1 MPENS
6 GLTFRLV
13 PSSDDWAVDRKVRC
27 HKEWLWKSPTA
38 SSISQSGKN
47 KADSSCLAAL
57 ARRNDKGE
65 QLPPVSRCPK
75 RLELTRMKRIVRA
88 ALAALCLIAAALAIT
103 GALYETISRWRDTQR
118 FPQRGHLVQA
128 GSIRM
133 NIDCS
138 GQGSPTVI
146 LESGSGGPSI
156 DWLMVQPEVAKF
168 TRVCSYDRAGYG
180 WSDSGPEPR
189 SSLQIARELKQLLEA
204 AGEKGPYVLV
214 GHSMGGYDIRVY
226 TGLYPNDVAGMV
238 LVDASHE
245 DQDVR
250 APESI
255 RKWSQDYRRHPA
267 WKKLK
272 YFFQLHLGWARLTA
286 DRDSPAFWPKAFR
299 DEENFLTLPTKH
311 QFATIDEDQVFSTVS
326 AAQVRSAGT
335 LGDRPLIVLT
345 ATTQDDIAPEIP
357 SNDAQAEAGSLGSP
371 VTAGV
376 GSSLDPWQADRC
388 RQQPRNADRTSG
400 GGHFGDS

>member
-1 MPENS
+1 MQANLMAP
-6 GLTFRLV
+6 G
-13 PSSDDWAVDRKVRC
+13 KGC
-27 HKEWLWKSPTA
+27 KSPA
-38 SSISQSGKN
+38 GQI
-47 KADSSCLAAL
+47 LAGHRSVL
-57 ARRNDKGE
+57 FTNFTDTT
-65 QLPPVSRCPK
+65 
-75 RLELTRMKRIVRA
+75 LELMRMKRTARA
-88 ALAALCLIAAALAIT
+88 SLASLWLVTVSLVIT
-103 GALYETISRWRDTQR
+103 GALYEMIGRWRDAQR
-118 FPQRGHLVQA
+118 FPQHGHLVQA

-146 LESGSGGPSI
+146 LESGSGGPSV

-168 TRVCSYDRAGYG
+168 SRVCSYARAGYG

-189 SSLQIARELKQLLEA
+189 SSLQIARELKQLMQA

-226 TGLYPNDVAGMV
+226 TGQYPNDVAGMV
-238 LVDASHE
+238 LVDTSHE
-245 DQDVR
+245 DQDLR

-255 RKWSQDYRRHPA
+255 RKWRQEYHKHPS

-286 DRDSPAFWPKAFR
+286 DGDAPSFWPKAFR
-299 DEENFLTLPTKH
+299 EEENSLMLPTKH
-311 QFATIDEDQVFSTVS
+311 QFATIDEDLHFERGTS
-326 AAQVRSAGT
+326 AKRRQPRGPPAYCAYRNDTGRYPSGDPAQGHTGRRGP
-335 LGDRPLIVLT
+335 LGP
-345 ATTQDDIAPEIP
+345 
-357 SNDAQAEAGSLGSP
+357 P

-388 RQQPRNADRTSG
+388 RQQPRNANRTSG
-400 GGHFGDS
+400 GRHFGDSRGMAGNSLVSCL

>member
-1 MPENS
+1 
-6 GLTFRLV
+6 
-13 PSSDDWAVDRKVRC
+13 
-27 HKEWLWKSPTA
+27 
-38 SSISQSGKN
+38 
-47 KADSSCLAAL
+47 
-57 ARRNDKGE
+57 
-65 QLPPVSRCPK
+65 
-75 RLELTRMKRIVRA
+75 MKRIVRVC
-88 ALAALCLIAAALAIT
+88 LAGLCLVAVSLAIT
-103 GALYETISRWRDTQR
+103 GALYETIGRWRDTQR

-138 GQGSPTVI
+138 GKGSPTVI

-168 TRVCSYDRAGYG
+168 ARVCSYDRAGYG

-204 AGEKGPYVLV
+204 AGEKGPYILV
-214 GHSMGGYDIRVY
+214 GHSMGGYDTRVY
-226 TGLYPNDVAGMV
+226 TGLYPSDVAGMV

-255 RKWSQDYRRHPA
+255 RKWSEDHRRHPG

-272 YFFQLHLGWARLTA
+272 YFFQLHFGWARLTA
-286 DRDSPAFWPKAFR
+286 DGDSPAFWPKAFR

-311 QFATIDEDQVFSTVS
+311 QFAVIDEDQVFSTLS
-326 AAQVRSAGT
+326 AAHVRSAGT

-357 SNDAQAEAGSLGSP
+357 PSDAQAEEDLWVQQLQPQLARLSTHGKQI
-371 VTAGV
+371 VV
-376 GSSLDPWQADRC
+376 DSSHEMPTEHPEVVIAAIHEVWLA
-388 RQQPRNADRTSG
+388 A
-400 GGHFGDS
+400 H

>member
-1 MPENS
+1 M
-6 GLTFRLV
+6 
-13 PSSDDWAVDRKVRC
+13 
-27 HKEWLWKSPTA
+27 
-38 SSISQSGKN
+38 
-47 KADSSCLAAL
+47 
-57 ARRNDKGE
+57 
-65 QLPPVSRCPK
+65 
-75 RLELTRMKRIVRA
+75 RMKPIARA
-88 ALAALCLIAAALAIT
+88 SLAGLCLLTVSLAIT
-103 GALYETISRWRDTQR
+103 GALYEMIGRWRDTRR

-146 LESGSGGPSI
+146 LESGWGGPSV
-156 DWLMVQPEVAKF
+156 DWLMVQPEIAKF
-168 TRVCSYDRAGYG
+168 SRVCSYDRAGYG

-189 SSLQIARELKQLLEA
+189 SSLQIAHELKQLLQA

-226 TGLYPNDVAGMV
+226 AGQYPNDVVGMV

-245 DQDVR
+245 DQDLR

-255 RKWSQDYRRHPA
+255 RKWSQDYRKHPG

-286 DRDSPAFWPKAFR
+286 DRDAPASWPKAFGE
-299 DEENFLTLPTKH
+299 EENFLTLPTKH
-311 QFATIDEDQVFSTVS
+311 QFATIDEDEVFPTLS
-326 AAQVRSAGT
+326 AAQVRSAGN

-345 ATTQDDIAPEIP
+345 ATRQEDIAPEIP
-357 SNDAQAEAGSLGSP
+357 PKDARAEQDLWVHQLQPELARLSTHGKQI
-371 VTAGV
+371 VDD
-376 GSSLDPWQADRC
+376 SSHEMPTEHPKVVISAIHEVWLAV
-388 RQQPRNADRTSG
+388 
-400 GGHFGDS
+400 H